1 MLSFSEYEMASHP
14 HLILTVV
21 ATSDIDHAATMQE
34 LVSATHTPSNLI
46 STGQYDPSIVQR
58 VYILLHDHNDTV
70 NNPHSILQQ
79 LQLKF
84 NSAYTRLLTINSFP
98 AEYPNISQPDVW
110 SQFVVP
116 LYYPEQ
122 LPPTAIKADLPA
134 IIGCRLSAE
143 DFISMRNFIVD
154 IYTQWI
160 VPSMERRILI
170 MNKVVNDA
178 RKGMRNVLKSF
189 WRKPREESE
198 QVKGGI
204 KYRFDKIESQIL
216 FLADTSFSVRDY
228 ETAMSMYKL
237 VRDDFKADKSTLHVA
252 YTSLMIAMCKLMVD
266 PKNLKEVYTELEL
279 LAQILLNNQEEPYL
293 NACFAILSSELY
305 MINHNRAPLDAAK
318 ILLQVTETM
327 GGGVGYS
334 VLSAILIERA
344 AGYLMLAQ
352 QYRKYIFYS
361 ILASNLFLKCGNRPA
376 KHAATCFACIMLII
390 DRTRWGDLKGKLYCM
405 LAEDARHSTDVMT
418 SQRSLLFMLKMIA
431 TAFCESTDIGVTN
444 AFLTQKALSYFHEL
458 LGNDSVNRNSR
469 WGRIHIGSDWSKL
482 NTQQILFNTPLPI
495 TMYDDVRDDDDDDGT
510 PSGDVSSDTSVV
522 RPFIAINNLSIPEL
536 DLSSVMFLNSFRGIE
551 THRMMNAPI
560 SGSEISQAE
569 EMYVYLTLENQWV
582 DDKQNRSNTSMT
594 GEAAATAV
602 MSVVQMTT
610 SNSSTGSGGVGG
622 GGGGGVS
629 NEHLVTPPLISSNSS
644 DDTSLA
650 DVWAE
655 KEAELI
661 RIRDSNRSSSYLP
674 SGGGE
679 DKTLRIP
686 LGEEVKLSV
695 YFTNSRCEDL
705 KLSRIK
711 LIPDHEELFQTP
723 EVTVTLPH
731 NNRVGLILT
740 SKPLQ
745 CGQYKIN
752 SVSWDLS
759 DSFQV
764 IQSLQKPGPLLQA
777 SRQQRAMRERAL
789 DTSLLFTV
797 IPTHPLLR
805 ITFEG
810 LSPEVLQ
817 GQLLKSTLLLTN
829 DGAAAA
835 CDIVIKLN
843 QPSFV
848 FYIAQ
853 VISDNNN
860 SSSSVTNT
868 INYSDNTTADIPGS
882 NSSTTT
888 NRRSSFSDG
897 LVTCSGGSSTVMRLS
912 PTITI
917 LPGQSLRLEAW
928 MMLNRCGLQ
937 KVSLLAA
944 YKALREDGTKDCFG
958 PGNRCRTSFVS
969 IKVS

>member
-1 MLSFSEYEMASHP
+1 VSELKASPPSSWTSKIEKIITHMLSFSEYEMASHP

-34 LVSATHTPSNLI
+34 LVSATYTPSNLI

-70 NNPHSILQQ
+70 NNPHTILQQ

-98 AEYPNISQPDVW
+98 AEHPNTSQPDVW

-122 LPPTAIKADLPA
+122 LPPTAIKADLPM

-237 VRDDFKADKSTLHVA
+237 VRDDFKADKSTMHVA
-252 YTSLMIAMCKLMVD
+252 YTSLMIAMCKMMVD

-327 GGGVGYS
+327 GGGGGYS

-361 ILASNLFLKCGNRPA
+361 ILASNLFLKCGSRPA

-444 AFLTQKALSYFHEL
+444 TFLTQKALSFFHEL
-458 LGNDSVNRNSR
+458 MGNDSVNRNSR
-469 WGRIHIGSDWSKL
+469 WGRIHIGSEWSKL

-495 TMYDDVRDDDDDDGT
+495 TMYDDTHDDNGT
-510 PSGDVSSDTSVV
+510 TSGDVSSDTTVV
-522 RPFIAINNLSIPEL
+522 RPFIAISNLSIPEL

-551 THRMMNAPI
+551 THRMMNA
-560 SGSEISQAE
+560 SMGGSEISQAE

-594 GEAAATAV
+594 GEAAAAV
-602 MSVVQMTT
+602 SVVQMST
-610 SNSSTGSGGVGG
+610 SNSSSGG
-622 GGGGGVS
+622 GGS
-629 NEHLVTPPLISSNSS
+629 NEHL

-661 RIRDSNRSSSYLP
+661 RIRDGNRSSSYLP

-686 LGEEVKLSV
+686 LGEDVKLSV

-711 LIPDHEELFQTP
+711 LIPDHEEFFQTP

-740 SKPLQ
+740 SRPLQ

-764 IQSLQKPGPLLQA
+764 TQSLQKPGPLLQA
-777 SRQQRAMRERAL
+777 SRQQRAMRERAS

-817 GQLLKSTLLLTN
+817 GQLLKSILLLTN
-829 DGAAAA
+829 DGAASA

-853 VISDNNN
+853 VISDNNH
-860 SSSSVTNT
+860 
-868 INYSDNTTADIPGS
+868 NYSDSTTAAIPGS

-897 LVTCSGGSSTVMRLS
+897 LVTCSAGSSTVMRLS

-917 LPGQSLRLEAW
+917 VPGQSLRLEAW

-944 YKALREDGTKDCFG
+944 YKALREDGTKECFG